1 MNVKIYLKLKLSRFF
16 SSAIAIATFIR
27 GEDDETRALRR
38 TLIRYM
44 ILTQSLVLRDISL
57 QTRKRFPALET
68 LEAAGFCSK
77 EELYIIENTHDS
89 YSRYWIP
96 IEWCFEHLYEAKREG
111 KIESIFLLE
120 RITAEIR
127 DFREGLAKLLKFDWV
142 PVPLGDT
149 YSQLVFLSVRLYF
162 IIALFTRQF
171 LRDFEHPYWFPIATT
186 IQFIVYVGW
195 LKVAE
200 ALLNPLGE
208 DDDDLE
214 CNYVIDKNL
223 ITGMTLV
230 DRGGIRAPTLI
241 KDAFW
246 DNEHITPLYSYD
258 AANRTIYP
266 LIGSASKVNYVKKV
280 QNIIMTPHKLKLAK
294 LNENEQY
301 QRTKSVDISDHN
313 VKHIRMRKM
322 SKERDPNKIL
332 RLVRQRSLA
341 ETLENIT
348 TTAPTNNEID
358 RKMHERF

>member
-1 MNVKIYLKLKLSRFF
+1 MK
-16 SSAIAIATFIR
+16 
-27 GEDDETRALRR
+27 
-38 TLIRYM
+38 
-44 ILTQSLVLRDISL
+44 
-57 QTRKRFPALET
+57 
-68 LEAAGFCSK
+68 FCQ
-77 EELYIIENTHDS
+77 I
-89 YSRYWIP
+89 
-96 IEWCFEHLYEAKREG
+96 
-111 KIESIFLLE
+111 
-120 RITAEIR
+120 
-127 DFREGLAKLLKFDWV
+127 
-142 PVPLGDT
+142 
-149 YSQLVFLSVRLYF
+149 VRLNISF
-162 IIALFTRQF
+162 FT
-171 LRDFEHPYWFPIATT
+171 ISN
-186 IQFIVYVGW
+186 GW

-230 DRGGIRAPTLI
+230 DRGGIRAPALI

-246 DNEHITPLYSYD
+246 DNEHITPLYSFDAANRNIYPLIGSASKVNFD

-266 LIGSASKVNYVKKV
+266 LVGSASKVNYVKKV

-332 RLVRQRSLA
+332 HLVRQRSLA
-341 ETLENIT
+341 EKLEDVT
-348 TTAPTNNEID
+348 TTPTPTKNYNNDNNGKI
-358 RKMHERF
+358 HEKF